1 MKKIFHKLDFTKLK
15 WIYFISKRFSK
26 VDRKNKGHAT
36 TTLASV
42 GICFGVMSLIVV
54 MSVMN
59 GFQMTFIDSILELS
73 SYHIQVSGI
82 SKKVDSNLQKDFI
95 SWTNEKSDI
104 ISVTPYMEAQGLF
117 VGLSTKQ
124 GAGIIRGLNPNSIYS
139 DSGFNKEL
147 KIISGSFNLIEEDSI
162 VLGNDL
168 ARVLGARIGSVVN
181 IAALS
186 GSNDVSL
193 LSENR
198 KFTVKGIFK
207 CGYGDINSTYAF
219 IPLSAAEKYFGNTAT
234 VSYGIKVK
242 KYNFSENLVPFI
254 KKYLDEYSSKCI
266 NEGLFSEN
274 DFSSVSVNSWKN
286 YNRSFFGTLRV
297 EKNIL
302 LLLVLLIFIVVAVNI
317 YNGMRRMVFERSQE
331 IAVLQALG
339 ASKNNVLQVFMV
351 KGFTT
356 GLNGAVPGTVLGL
369 LISHNMDVV
378 FSIISNVYYY
388 VQLFFTKIF
397 NPSAAQYVTENPM
410 FRLYG
415 NIEAR
420 IIPGEVL
427 MIFMFGLFASFI
439 ASFFAGKKIMT
450 MTVSEVLR
458 NE

>member
-1 MKKIFHKLDFTKLK
+1 MKKIFHKVDFKKLR

-26 VDRKNKGHAT
+26 VDRKNRGHAT
-36 TTLASV
+36 TTLSSI

-59 GFQMTFIDSILELS
+59 GFQMSFIDSILELS
-73 SYHIQVSGI
+73 SYHIQVSNI
-82 SKKVDSNLQKDFI
+82 SKNVDSYLQNDFI
-95 SWTNEKSDI
+95 SWANENNDI
-104 ISVTPYMEAQGLF
+104 VSVSPYMEAQGLF

-124 GAGIIRGLNPNSIYS
+124 GAGIIRGVLPNSIYY
-139 DSGFNKEL
+139 DSGFKNEL
-147 KIISGSFNLIEEDSI
+147 KIISGTFNLSDEDSI

-168 ARVLGARIGSVVN
+168 ARILGARIGSVIN

-219 IPLSAAEKYFGNTAT
+219 IPLSAAKKYFGNSAT

-242 KYNFSENLVPFI
+242 KYNYCENLIPSI
-254 KKYLDEYSSKCI
+254 KKFLNNYSS
-266 NEGLFSEN
+266 NFNSNGLLSEE
-274 DFSSVSVNSWKN
+274 DFSSISVNSWKN

-302 LLLVLLIFIVVAVNI
+302 LLLVLLIFIVVSVNI

-339 ASKNNVLQVFMV
+339 ASKKNVLHVFML

-356 GLNGAVPGTVLGL
+356 GLNGAVPGALLGL
-369 LISHNMDVV
+369 LISNNMDIV

-388 VQLFFTKIF
+388 AQLVITKIF
-397 NPSAAQYVTENPM
+397 NPSSVQYVTENPM

-420 IIPGEVL
+420 IIPSEVF

-450 MTVSEVLR
+450 MTCSEVLR